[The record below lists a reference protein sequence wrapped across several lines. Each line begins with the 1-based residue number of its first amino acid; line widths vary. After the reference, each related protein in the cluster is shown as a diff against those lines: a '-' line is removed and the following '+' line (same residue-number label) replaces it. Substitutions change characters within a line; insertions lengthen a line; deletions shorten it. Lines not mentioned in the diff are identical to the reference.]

1 MWICK
6 KVLFVCKPV
15 SRGTL
20 KIYVACKI
28 SKECKQLPGGISKL
42 WQPSLWT
49 LVPLTVAGLLFWR
62 SIIDGSCLTLC
73 CSCLEGDT
81 EALRKLNYA
90 NFIAPNLLV
99 MSLIK
104 LHCEYGVCL
113 AGDCDS
119 HRLLD
124 WLLQPKHLDKHAE
137 WCHPSNAL
145 LRVLGKVVFSR
156 PWNYYWFEAKNKM
169 ILHLKWKSNQ
179 KKLEIDKEINTSL
192 KLDILIIE

>member
-1 MWICK
+1 MLPVKSSKVQTVTWILYTIRDLQTLTIFSLDFGAAHC
-6 KVLFVCKPV
+6 
-15 SRGTL
+15 SR
-20 KIYVACKI
+20 
-28 SKECKQLPGGISKL
+28 
-42 WQPSLWT
+42 
-49 LVPLTVAGLLFWR
+49 PLILEVHYWWL
-62 SIIDGSCLTLC
+62 CLTLC
-73 CSCLEGDT
+73 CSCLERDT

-124 WLLQPKHLDKHAE
+124 WLLQPKHLDKHTE

-156 PWNYYWFEAKNKM
+156 PWNYYWSEAKNKM

-179 KKLEIDKEINTSL
+179 KKLQIEKEINISL
-192 KLDILIIE
+192 ILDILII